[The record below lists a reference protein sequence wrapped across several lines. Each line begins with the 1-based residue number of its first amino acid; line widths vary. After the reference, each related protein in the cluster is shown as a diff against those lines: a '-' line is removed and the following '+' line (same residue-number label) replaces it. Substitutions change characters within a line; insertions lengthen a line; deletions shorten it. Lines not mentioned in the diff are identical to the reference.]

1 MTIWGG
7 VPRILAPM
15 NEAGAVGILGGLTV
29 AGGFVLTV
37 LGTLL
42 WLIDRR
48 FDDPPEQSA
57 GKKLIRVGLTVMLGG
72 AVVVTA
78 VVLAT

>member
-1 MTIWGG
+1 
-7 VPRILAPM
+7 M

-42 WLIDRR
+42 WLIDKR
-48 FDDPPEQSA
+48 FDDPPELSA
-57 GKKLIRVGLTVMLGG
+57 GKKLMRVGLITMLAG